1 MKPKTEYTGVRIR
14 LRLGCAAG
22 CIVCFGAVFWWMW
35 RRLCQTPEKAGPVLL
50 AGWAASLVLSGV
62 LAWFIFSVRRRREQ
76 CARMELERATQDMRE
91 VQLQKR
97 KEQLNALQNQIN
109 PHFLYNTL
117 DTIRGLAIERGAMDV
132 ADIVATLSSMF
143 KYSMDYANSLVY
155 VSDELEHLNSFLRI
169 QAIRFPRK
177 FTFEKRMECEF
188 RDLNQVQIPKLVLQP
203 IVENVFTH
211 ALRRV
216 PSGGRILLRLIATE
230 TEFRILITDNGV
242 GMRDEQV
249 LAMNRMFRASEPE
262 RRSDDGHS
270 SIALSNI
277 DSRIKMYCGERYGL
291 HIASTPDHGTTV
303 TVSLPWPD
311 ALPEKPSAA
320 AAEEREP

>member
-1 MKPKTEYTGVRIR
+1 MKPKTRSARVRVR
-14 LRLGCAAG
+14 LLFGCAAACVG
-22 CIVCFGAVFWWMW
+22 CLGAVFLWMW
-35 RRLCQTPEKAGPVLL
+35 RCLRRAPNKTGTVLL
-50 AGWAASLVLSGV
+50 AGGAACLALTALLV
-62 LAWFIFSVRRRREQ
+62 WFFSSARRRREQ
-76 CARMELERATQDMRE
+76 YAQRELERANRDMRE
-91 VQLQKR
+91 IQLQKR

-143 KYSMDYANSLVY
+143 KYSMDYANSLVP

-177 FTFEKRMECEF
+177 FTFEQRMECEF
-188 RDLNQVQIPKLVLQP
+188 RDLNRVRIPKLVLQP

-211 ALRRV
+211 AFRRMLF
-216 PSGGRILLRLIATE
+216 GGRIVLRLVASE
-230 TEFRILITDNGV
+230 EEFQILVTDNGA

-249 LAMNRMFRASEPE
+249 LAMNRMFRACEPE
-262 RRSDDGHS
+262 RHSDGGHS

-277 DSRIKMYCGERYGL
+277 DARIKMYCGERYGL
-291 HIASTPDHGTTV
+291 YIASTPDYGTTV
-303 TVSLPWPD
+303 TVSLAWPES
-311 ALPEKPSAA
+311 LPERASPAG
-320 AAEEREP
+320 EREP